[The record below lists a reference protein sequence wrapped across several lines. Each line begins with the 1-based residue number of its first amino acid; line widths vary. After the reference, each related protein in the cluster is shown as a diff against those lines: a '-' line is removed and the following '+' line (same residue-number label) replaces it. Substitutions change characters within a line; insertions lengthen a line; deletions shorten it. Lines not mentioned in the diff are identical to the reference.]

1 MDVGEA
7 CESAANAA
15 YSASMYGN
23 VQPLKRAALLPAPM
37 TLSTFILEN
46 LEPILSEWESFA
58 RTILPASKGMSTEA
72 LRDDAEQMLITI
84 ARDMAT
90 AQSADA
96 QQDKSRGRQPRASND
111 ADTASEVHAGDRL
124 HSGFNL
130 NEVVAEYRALRAS
143 VIRLWTRGMGEA
155 DRCNL
160 DELTRFNEA
169 LDQAQSEAVTRYTS
183 RVERTRDLLLGAL
196 GHDLRNPL
204 SAVAYSARYLQQADK
219 LDGGLTKAVTRIVT
233 AAARMQA
240 MIRDL
245 LDFASTRLGDQ
256 LPMARV
262 PMNMGDACRAA
273 IDEIGAFHPD
283 RTLVLD
289 STGDL
294 AGSWDAQRIGQMLSN
309 LISNAVK
316 HGATDGPI
324 RVSAFASDG
333 DVGVSVH
340 NEGPPIPQHMWRRI
354 FEPLA
359 HGSAEA
365 RDAPRTERS
374 LGLGLYIAC
383 EIATAHGGTLELT
396 SSAEDGTTF
405 IAVLP
410 RA

>member
-1 MDVGEA
+1 MLSET
-7 CESAANAA
+7 
-15 YSASMYGN
+15 
-23 VQPLKRAALLPAPM
+23 M

-46 LEPILSEWESFA
+46 LEPILTEWESFA
-58 RTILPASKGMSTEA
+58 RTILPASDGMSSEE

-90 AQSADA
+90 AQSAAA
-96 QQDKSRGRQPRASND
+96 QLDKSRGRQPRGAD
-111 ADTASEVHAGDRL
+111 DGDTASEVHAGDRL

-130 NEVVAEYRALRAS
+130 NELVGEYRALRAT
-143 VIRLWTRGMGEA
+143 VIRLWTSEMGDA
-155 DRCNL
+155 NRANL

-169 LDQAQSEAVTRYTS
+169 LDQAECEAVARYTS
-183 RVERTRDLLLGAL
+183 RVERARDLLLGAL

-204 SAVAYSARYLQQADK
+204 SAVAYSARYLLQADK

-245 LDFASTRLGDQ
+245 LDFAQTRLGAQ
-256 LPMARV
+256 LPMARAS
-262 PMNMGDACRAA
+262 MNMGGACRAA
-273 IDEIGAFHPD
+273 IEEIGAFHPE

-294 AGSWDAQRIGQMLSN
+294 GGSWDAERIGQMLSN
-309 LISNAVK
+309 LIINAVK
-316 HGATDGPI
+316 HGAPDGPI
-324 RVSAFASDG
+324 RVSAFALDA

-340 NEGPPIPQHMWRRI
+340 NEGPPIPKHMWRRI

-359 HGSAEA
+359 HGTVEE
-365 RDAPRTERS
+365 RNGPRAERS

-383 EIATAHGGTLELT
+383 EIAKSHGGSLKLT

-405 IAVLP
+405 TAVLP
-410 RA
+410 RC